1 MQFYGGEIR
10 GIIGDISY
18 DALNLILDLLDE
30 YIELIEQ
37 MNEEV
42 QDDRGE

>member
-18 DALNLILDLLDE
+18 DALNFILDLLDE

-42 QDDRGE
+42 TADES